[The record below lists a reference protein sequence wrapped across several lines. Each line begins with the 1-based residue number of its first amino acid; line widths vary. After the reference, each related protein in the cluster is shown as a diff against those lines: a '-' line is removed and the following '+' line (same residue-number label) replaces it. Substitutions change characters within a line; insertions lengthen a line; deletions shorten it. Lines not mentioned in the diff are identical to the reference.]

1 MELKRKNIAS
11 NTPWEER
18 VGYSRAV
25 KIGNFISISGTT
37 ATDDNGQIIGVGDPY
52 LQTVQCIKN
61 IEKALSKAGAGLS
74 NVIRTRMFV
83 TNIDDWEIIGKA
95 HAEFFSNIKPATS
108 IVEVKRLISPE
119 ILLEIEA
126 DAICTE

>member
-11 NTPWEER
+11 GTSWEEK

-25 KIGNFISISGTT
+25 KIGHFISVSGTT
-37 ATDDNGQIIGVGDPY
+37 ATDDDGQVIGIGDPY

-61 IEKALSKAGAGLS
+61 IEKALSKTGTSLS
-74 NVIRTRMFV
+74 NVIRTRLFV

-108 IVEVKRLISPE
+108 MIEVSRLISPE

-126 DAICTE
+126 DAVCSE